1 MQLSANNTINKQ
13 SGGVSLATALILLL
27 CTSLVVIYAAKQ
39 AVLEQ
44 AIAGNQ
50 YRYFSAFAQAE
61 AGLNQALAAYKNNS
75 TDTPCELNNK
85 ASWSNQPFC
94 AQISQQTVNG
104 QAIAKINA
112 KASSDDK
119 TANIDLHQSIGFS
132 PWLVNSQPAAALIVA
147 GSVNAETALQIA
159 VNPNGGGIGVPVSI
173 WSRDA
178 INFNSSSNRCQ
189 AVDLD
194 NHNCSNP
201 LISDLD
207 LVQNVGANFPDLF
220 AYLFGYASN
229 QANWLKEKAK
239 LISPDQ
245 CQTLNQAAGLYWVE
259 GNGSCV
265 IDQAGQSDQL
275 DTNTFDPQLVVLVL
289 NNVPLQLKADS
300 QIVGYVLMFGDQSPQ
315 QISVEN
321 NASILG
327 GLFSNQDLNIHQGN
341 SLKLVWSDYSSI
353 LDHPNSPTNG
363 AIGLLAGGWRDF

>member
-1 MQLSANNTINKQ
+1 MHPSANNAINKQ

-44 AIAGNQ
+44 AITGNQ
-50 YRYFSAFAQAE
+50 YRYYSAFAQAE
-61 AGLNQALAAYKNNS
+61 AGVNQTLAAYKNHA
-75 TDTPCELNNK
+75 TDTPCQLNNK
-85 ASWSNQPFC
+85 ASWSNQAFC
-94 AQISQQTVNG
+94 AQLSQQSLNG
-104 QAIAKINA
+104 QTIAEINA

-119 TANIDLHQSIGFS
+119 TANIDLHQYIGFS
-132 PWLVNSQPAAALIVA
+132 PWLTNSSPAAALMVA
-147 GSVNAETALQIA
+147 GTLNAETPLQIA

-173 WSRDA
+173 WSRDTV
-178 INFNSSSNRCQ
+178 NLNSASLRCQ
-189 AVDLD
+189 ALDLA
-194 NHNCSNP
+194 NLNCSNP
-201 LISDLD
+201 LTSDLD
-207 LVQNVGANFPDLF
+207 LVQNVGNGFPDLL

-239 LISPDQ
+239 LISPEQ

-259 GNGSCV
+259 GSGSCV

-275 DTNTFDPQLVVLVL
+275 DTSGFDPKLVILVL
-289 NNVPLQLKADS
+289 NNVPLQLKANS

-315 QISVEN
+315 QISIEN

-327 GLFSNQDLNIHQGN
+327 GLFSNQNLSISQGN
-341 SLKLVWSDYSSI
+341 SLKLVWSDYSAI
-353 LDHPNSPTNG
+353 LEHPNNPTNG